1 MRLQGAI
8 FDLDG
13 TLLDSSPVWSHLG
26 EDMLRARG
34 VEPEPNLNDV
44 FKEMSLVQ
52 SATYCKEHYHLKESV
67 AEIMSAI
74 DNQVDDYYRN
84 HSTVKP
90 GVKEFLSILKMQSV
104 WMYIVTATN
113 REQTE
118 AALRHT
124 GLEGYF
130 RGILTCTECN
140 TDKTSPV
147 IYEKA
152 VRRLRCRKKDVVVF
166 EDALHAIRTAK
177 NAGFRVAAVEDSA
190 SAEDKAEI
198 ITLADYYI
206 SDFTTWFQEV

>member
-34 VEPEPNLNDV
+34 VEPEPNLNEV
-44 FKEMSLVQ
+44 FKEMSLLQ
-52 SATYCKEHYHLKESV
+52 SAAYCKEHYHLQESET
-67 AEIMSAI
+67 EIMAAI
-74 DNQVDDYYRN
+74 DDQVDDYYRN

-104 WMYIVTATN
+104 WMYIATATN

-124 GLEGYF
+124 GLDGYF

-140 TDKTSPV
+140 TDKTSPD

-152 VRRLRCRKKDVVVF
+152 VRRLRCQKKDVVVF
-166 EDALHAIRTAK
+166 EDALHAIHTAK
-177 NAGFRVAAVEDSA
+177 EAGFRVAAVEDPA
-190 SAEDKAEI
+190 SAGDKEQI
-198 ITLADYYI
+198 LQLADYYI
-206 SDFTTWFQEV
+206 DDFSAWFQQV